1 MRAIARVPHTCAR
14 TDTAA
19 IEDVFVAA
27 SASMTYLPELYTEAE
42 TRAFVRDVLLP
53 NNEVWVAE
61 DAGHVIAWYRPAFPP
76 CRAVAD
82 RRQRSPGRAAS
93 SLSARFPPVS

>member
-61 DAGHVIAWYRPAFPP
+61 DAGHVIAWYRPAFSALPRSRRSQATLA
-76 CRAVAD
+76 RA
-82 RRQRSPGRAAS
+82 RRLVPLRQVPRR
-93 SLSARFPPVS
+93 